1 MDLSEKWCKNRG
13 LVLDESLRMS
23 DEGLSAYDGKNIAVG
38 ALRDFF
44 SKIRN
49 KDIRP
54 GSYLL
59 VESLDRISRE
69 NAYVAVGLFSELVNA
84 GIRIVTLQDNVEYN
98 SDTIQDVR
106 QLFYSF
112 FVMSNANEE
121 SKKKSI
127 RIREAWKHKKDNA
140 DKIPVTSQCPSWIRM
155 KNGKFIVIEKRAK
168 WARQIINM
176 SKCGMSIISIQR
188 NLNRR
193 RIKTI
198 SGKSLKWARSII
210 YYIINNGT
218 VIGEY
223 RPNYSM
229 GGKRISENR
238 TIHNYYPAIVS
249 KNDYEKSL
257 SMYKGRR
264 RTFIHRVN
272 RISNLFQ
279 QLVKYGPAGNYEG
292 DNFRI
297 VNTRIKNAHLLR
309 LYNYR
314 IIGLFSIPYE
324 AFEKIIL
331 EFLRGLNY
339 NEIMMPPGIDKAND
353 DILKIET
360 NISDMITFIN
370 KIEKRN
376 HNGEKIKRLSILLG
390 EKRKLEELL
399 QDLLDMRRHKYS
411 SDHKMADLFLMPKTI
426 EMRKKLSKAI
436 RRIVEGFYI
445 YRINDGIVVVTS
457 FNCESRAKV
466 AISIDMENGTYTMLS
481 NDDTRKIIEEYNNG
495 KPWKKPAVFRSVR
508 LPSGVYAP
516 VMEGI
521 SNFKRQ
527 KTMA

>member
-1 MDLSEKWCKNRG
+1 MDLSEKWCKDRG

-59 VESLDRISRE
+59 VESLDRLSRE

-98 SDTIQDVR
+98 SETIQDVR
-106 QLFYSF
+106 QLFYSL

-155 KNGKFIVIEKRAK
+155 KNGKFIIIEKRAK
-168 WARQIINM
+168 WARLIIKM
-176 SKCGMSIISIQR
+176 SLCGLSIVNIQR
-188 NLNRR
+188 DLNRR

-198 SGKSLKWARSII
+198 SGRCLKWARSII
-210 YYIINNGT
+210 YYIITNRT
-218 VIGEY
+218 AIGEY
-223 RPNYSM
+223 RPNYSI

-238 TIHNYYPAIVS
+238 TFHNYYPAIVS

-257 SMYKGRR
+257 SMFKGRK
-264 RTFIHRVN
+264 RTSSHGICTCT
-272 RISNLFQ
+272 NLFE
-279 QLVKYGPAGNYEG
+279 QLVKYGPVGKYEG
-292 DNFRI
+292 NNFRL
-297 VNTRIKNAHLLR
+297 VSTRIKTAHLLR

-331 EFLRGLNY
+331 DFLRGLNY
-339 NEIMMPPGIDKAND
+339 NEIMMPPDIDKAND
-353 DILKIET
+353 DISILNDKITE
-360 NISDMITFIN
+360 IKLDIN
-370 KIEKRN
+370 K
-376 HNGEKIKRLSILLG
+376 L
-390 EKRKLEELL
+390 EKRKVCGINSSKLSKLKESKYNLEEKL
-399 QDLLDMRRHKYS
+399 QDLLDMKRHKYS
-411 SDHKMADLFLMPKTI
+411 SDHKMADLFVMPTTI
-426 EMRKKLSKAI
+426 EGRRKLSKAI
-436 RRIVEGFYI
+436 RRIVDGFYI
-445 YRINDGIVVVTS
+445 YRLKDGIVVVTS
-457 FNCESRAKV
+457 FKCESRAKV
-466 AISIDMENGTYTMLS
+466 AIRIDMENSTYTMLS
-481 NDDTRKIIEEYNNG
+481 KDDTRNLIEKYNNG
-495 KPWKKPAVFRSVR
+495 KTWKKPEIIRSVR

-516 VMEGI
+516 VM
-521 SNFKRQ
+521 
-527 KTMA
+527 A